1 MSNLLTRFETGYCN
15 HCGRPAFVA
24 ALELPGWKHKFS
36 ICLACLQGLVKQMA
50 DALGPN
56 RLG

>member
-1 MSNLLTRFETGYCN
+1 MSDLLTRFEFGYCH

-36 ICLACLQGLVKQMA
+36 ICLACLQGLVKQAA
-50 DALGPN
+50 DAAGAN
-56 RLG
+56 RVG